1 MIKDK
6 KINDFANFDLAL
18 KKRLLAETT
27 SMSILN
33 PPLMVYNTE
42 NEV

>member
-6 KINDFANFDLAL
+6 KINDFANFEQAL
-18 KKRLLAETT
+18 KKRLLTETT

-42 NEV
+42 NEA